1 MIQASTKKGSSANT
15 SKNYF
20 TETVTIREAKAHY
33 CETQEWRNFADDLG
47 ITLSLDIGKDFYP
60 DWYLGGSYKKN
71 EATGEI
77 DGWSTVWS
85 SVGMLFRAC
94 GTPIECPKGQTAQSA
109 VLPQE
114 FIDNLVG
121 KTFCRLKYRSNKRT
135 DKNGDPRW
143 VEFNN
148 TEKTGMD
155 DMLIAKFLKDTQQN
169 DQGRVY
175 VKDFLQPG
183 TDEHPLAGKVKET
196 FAPEP
201 EQHADVHEGLPT

>member
-1 MIQASTKKGSSANT
+1 MIQASTKTGSGDNA

-20 TETVTIREAKAHY
+20 TETVTIVKAVAHY
-33 CETQEWRNFADDLG
+33 CETQEWQKYPNDLG
-47 ITLSLDIGKDFYP
+47 LTLTLDIGKDFQP
-60 DWYLGGSYKKN
+60 EWYLGGSYRKN
-71 EATGEI
+71 ETTGEI

-94 GTPIECPKGQTAQSA
+94 GTPIECPKGQTAKSA
-109 VLPQE
+109 ELPQD
-114 FIDNLVG
+114 FIDNLSG

-155 DMLIAKFLKDTQQN
+155 DMLVAKFLKDTQPASN
-169 DQGRVY
+169 GKVY
-175 VKDFLQPG
+175 VKDFLAPG
-183 TDEHPLAGKVKET
+183 TNEHPLAGKVEQV
-196 FAPEP
+196 FAEP
-201 EQHADVHEGLPT
+201 EKHVDVHEGLPT